1 MNVVN
6 TLLQGLM
13 ANNPAIANNPN
24 AQNYLSVIQNNDS
37 VKGEQIANNMCQSMG
52 MSREEALARAKAF
65 FGLR

>member
-24 AQNYLSVIQNNDS
+24 AQNYLSVIQSNDS

>member
-1 MNVVN
+1 MNVVS

-24 AQNYLSVIQNNDS
+24 TQNYLNVIQSNDQT
-37 VKGEQIANNMCQSMG
+37 KGEQIANNLCQTMG
-52 MSREEALARAKAF
+52 MSREEAIARAKAF

>member
-1 MNVVN
+1 MNVAN

-24 AQNYLSVIQNNDS
+24 AQNYLNVIQNNDQT
-37 VKGEQIANNMCQSMG
+37 KGEEIANNLCQTMG
-52 MSREEALARAKAF
+52 VTKEQAIAQAKAF

>member
-1 MNVVN
+1 MNIAN
-6 TLLQGLM
+6 NLLQSLLM
-13 ANNPAIANNPN
+13 NNPSVANNPN